1 MLRVSRCIHNLQPH
15 CPVFMLSSCASR
27 HEPRKLKLKKLP
39 RHPDTNDERNSVAPL
54 IEMHNATVWRGSTCV
69 LQDFSLSIAQ
79 NEHVAILGPNGS
91 GKTTLLKTIS
101 RELRPVATAGTWV
114 RILGQEHWN
123 VWALRKQ
130 IGLVSHD
137 LQTGFAANTRVVDA
151 VLSGFFSSVGLDD
164 QHRADLQ
171 PQQLERASEVMA
183 LLGLEALARRKYHTL
198 STGQQRRCLLGRA
211 LVHDPHTLVFDEPT
225 SGLDMAASF
234 ELLALVSELVQRG
247 RSLLW
252 VTHHL
257 NDIPREIERVIIL
270 KEGEIAADGSKA
282 DVLRAEL
289 LSEVYAT
296 NLKLV
301 EAEGHYL
308 AYPA

>member
-1 MLRVSRCIHNLQPH
+1 
-15 CPVFMLSSCASR
+15 
-27 HEPRKLKLKKLP
+27 
-39 RHPDTNDERNSVAPL
+39 
-54 IEMHNATVWRGSTCV
+54 MHRATVWRGSSCV
-69 LQDFSLSIAQ
+69 LRDFSLSIGQ
-79 NEHVAILGPNGS
+79 HEQVAVLGPNGS

-101 RELRPVATAGTWV
+101 RELRPVASDHSWV
-114 RILGQEHWN
+114 KILGQEHWN

-137 LQTGFAANTRVVDA
+137 LQTGFAANSSVLEA

-164 QHRADLQ
+164 QHRAELQ
-171 PQQLERASEVMA
+171 ADQLERAAAVIS
-183 LLGLEALARRKYHTL
+183 LLGLDSLAKRKYHTL

-211 LVHDPHTLVFDEPT
+211 LVHDPRTLIFDEPT

-234 ELLALVSELVQRG
+234 DLLARVSELVQRG

-257 NDIPREIERVIIL
+257 NDIPMEIERVIIL
-270 KEGEIAADGSKA
+270 NNGAIVADGTKA
-282 DVLRAEL
+282 EVLRAEL

-296 NLKLV
+296 RLKLV
-301 EAEGHYL
+301 EVEGRYL

>member
-1 MLRVSRCIHNLQPH
+1 
-15 CPVFMLSSCASR
+15 
-27 HEPRKLKLKKLP
+27 LP
-39 RHPDTNDERNSVAPL
+39 NPTEANDEHRSSVPL
-54 IEMHNATVWRGSTCV
+54 IELHHATVWRGSTCV

-91 GKTTLLKTIS
+91 GKTTLLKTLS
-101 RELRPVATAGTWV
+101 RELRPVATEGTWV
-114 RILGQEHWN
+114 KILGEEHWN

-137 LQTGFAANTRVVDA
+137 LQHDFNAQVPVTDV
-151 VLSGFFSSVGLDD
+151 VLSGFFSSIGLDD
-164 QHRADLQ
+164 QHRAELQ
-171 PQQLERASEVMA
+171 PDQLERATAVIR
-183 LLGLEALARRKYHTL
+183 LLGLEPLAQRRYRTL

-225 SGLDMAASF
+225 SGLDLAAGF
-234 ELLALVSELVQRG
+234 DLLARVSELVRRG

-257 NDIPREIERVIIL
+257 NDIPREVERVIIL
-270 KEGEIAADGSKA
+270 KNGVVVADGAKA
-282 DVLRAEL
+282 EVLRADL
-289 LSEVYAT
+289 LSEVYDTA
-296 NLKLV
+296 LRL
-301 EAEGHYL
+301 AEVDGHIL